1 MMRRLVHVPA
11 RLLASA
17 AVALTLTQCGSS
29 GGGGGAAPTVAP
41 VAPSTTLLVTFG
53 DDPTA
58 SAQMVCGQEG
68 QTELADAFK
77 VSPTQITTPS
87 WVDHLYSCTYL
98 YPDGSFTLSVKE
110 LPTIPDTVSYF
121 AALKAKFTV
130 KDPLAL
136 GQDGFSATD
145 GTSVVRKDNMVLQV
159 DVTKLSDQFGV
170 PPFTRANASLVIA
183 STLLGCWTGE

>member
-1 MMRRLVHVPA
+1 MRRLVHVPA

-29 GGGGGAAPTVAP
+29 GGGGGAAPTAAP
-41 VAPSTTLLVTFG
+41 VAPSTTLLVTYG
-53 DDPTA
+53 DDPTV

-145 GTSVVRKDNMVLQV
+145 GTSVVRKDNKVLQV